1 MLKDLDLLDYSSVTQ
16 DMIVKFSANNG
27 TVDGS
32 QGLIQRIIKRIFT
45 IQGSNSYQPNI
56 GSQFNKLFKAV
67 TIEEAEE
74 VKNTFSILLQ
84 AVIDQLKEEQVSSIR
99 ELNANEV
106 LEDIVLNSVTY
117 DVIFGGFLINLTVKT
132 AANTSFTVMV

>member
-1 MLKDLDLLDYSSVTQ
+1 MLKDLDLIEYSGVTK
-16 DMIVKFSANNG
+16 DMVVKFHPNNG
-27 TVDGS
+27 TIKGS

-45 IQGSNSYQPNI
+45 IQGSNSYQPYI

-84 AVIDQLKEEQVSSIR
+84 AVINQLKEEQIPFVNR
-99 ELNANEV
+99 LDTNEI
-106 LEDIVLNSVTY
+106 LEDVILDSISY
-117 DVIFGGFLINLTVKT
+117 DVVFGGFLINLTVKT